1 MERLDQIMSERN
13 FSPWGLALA
22 GLAATLLGLGFGR
35 FAYTPLLPALVGDGW
50 VTGPQGALLG
60 ATNLLGYFIGAV
72 AAAMAARH
80 VGSVRLL
87 RLSMAL
93 TALSLLAC
101 AWNGGLIWLG
111 FWRLLAGITGAFLVV
126 LAAPVVMA
134 AVPAE
139 KRALVAGVVFSGIG
153 SGVLMAGFLLPAMAG
168 YGLPLTWAMLGLIGL
183 AMTGTVWGRWPRG
196 QVVPPAKLTGGSR
209 PLLLFALAYGA
220 DGMGF
225 VPHTLF
231 LSDFVARGLGQGV
244 AAGGFYWALFGIGA
258 LVGPMAVARLAGRR
272 GFPVAFTLVLAVK
285 AAAVLLPLLSVAPP
299 LLALSAFIVGA
310 LTPGSVTLASGV
322 AGRVVG
328 PAFHT
333 AAWARMTALF
343 ALFQAA
349 GGYGLSALFAATG
362 SYLLL
367 FAIGG
372 VVLGLGAL
380 SALAATRLLAKEAS
394 P

>member
-1 MERLDQIMSERN
+1 MHAVKTDRPSAL
-13 FSPWGLALA
+13 WGLALA

-60 ATNLLGYFIGAV
+60 ATNLLGYFLGAV
-72 AAAMAARH
+72 LAALAARQ

-101 AWNGGLIWLG
+101 AWNGGPVWLG

-126 LAAPVVMA
+126 LAAPVLMA
-134 AVPAE
+134 SVPADR
-139 KRALVAGVVFSGIG
+139 RALVAGIVFSGIG
-153 SGVLMAGFLLPAMAG
+153 SGVLIAGLLLPALADL
-168 YGLPLTWAMLGLIGL
+168 GLTVAWTVLGLIGL
-183 AMTGTVWGRWPRG
+183 ALTAAAWGRWPRG
-196 QVVPPAKLTGGSR
+196 QVAAPAKLGRGSL
-209 PLLLFALAYGA
+209 PLALFALAYGA

-231 LSDFVARGLGQGV
+231 LSDFVARGLGWGV
-244 AAGGFYWALFGIGA
+244 AAGGVYWAIFGVGA
-258 LVGPMAVARLAGRR
+258 LVGPMAVARLAGAM
-272 GFPVAFTLVLAVK
+272 GFPRAFTLVLTVK
-285 AAAVLLPLLSVAPP
+285 AAAVLLPLASVAPP
-299 LLALSAFIVGA
+299 LLALSAFLVGA

-322 AGRVVG
+322 AGQVAG
-328 PAFHT
+328 PSFHT

-362 SYLLL
+362 SYHPL
-367 FAIGG
+367 FAVGG

-380 SALAATRLLAKEAS
+380 SALAATRLFSKEVS